1 MKYQIFISNLDKN
14 DEDQPRFTTMAES
27 AHRAF
32 VGPFNDGLEVTLLE
46 LPKDDGPDAPYRLA
60 LELRDRPAGPPLD
73 PPPLK
78 YGYDY
83 ELMLQHQDRS
93 GQVTQAVSIAGAH
106 RMLLASDSNW
116 LELVLTQLP
125 NVGSKQVRLHLALR
139 EA

>member
-1 MKYQIFISNLDKN
+1 MKYQIFISNFDKN

-46 LPKDDGPDAPYRLA
+46 LPKDDGTDAPYRLA
-60 LELRDRPAGPPLD
+60 LELRDRPAGTPLAPPAVN
-73 PPPLK
+73 

-93 GQVTQAVSIAGAH
+93 GRITQAVSIGGAH

>member
-1 MKYQIFISNLDKN
+1 MKYQISITNLGKS
-14 DEDQPRFTTMAES
+14 DEDQPRFATMAES
-27 AHRAF
+27 AHRAV

-46 LPKDDGPDAPYRLA
+46 LPKDDGPVAPYRLA
-60 LELRDRPAGPPLD
+60 LELRDRPAGTPLD
-73 PPPLK
+73 PPAVN

-83 ELMLQHQDRS
+83 ELMLQHQDPS
-93 GQVTQAVSIAGAH
+93 GQVTQAVSIGGAH
-106 RMLLASDSNW
+106 RMLLASGSNQ